1 MRADWF
7 EIDESNLSE
16 KIEPNKLGKHY
27 MNIVGQGKEDRIA
40 HTFINSPIA
49 LLFVMLNELRVK
61 GQRHF
66 PDPRLWKTISDK
78 IKQPESDDRIPCQVS

>member
-1 MRADWF
+1 M
-7 EIDESNLSE
+7 
-16 KIEPNKLGKHY
+16 GKALY
-27 MNIVGQGKEDRIA
+27 EYCVGQGKEDRIA

-49 LLFVMLNELRVK
+49 SFTVCDVKCKLRVK

-78 IKQPESDDRIPCQVS
+78 IKQPESDDRIPRQVSYRGITGIR